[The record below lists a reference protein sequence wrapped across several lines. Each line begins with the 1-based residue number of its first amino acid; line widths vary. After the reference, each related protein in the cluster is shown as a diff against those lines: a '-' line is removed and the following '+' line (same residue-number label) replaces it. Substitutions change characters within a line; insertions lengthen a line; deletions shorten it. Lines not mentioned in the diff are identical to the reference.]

1 MKEKRK
7 ERKVR
12 NEARLMFRHVCVETR
27 ELDDIPVRIN
37 LPCLQYISDPL
48 EIPPVKVY
56 NLVFELKEI
65 RTEENVNVIVYRFMG
80 IEEVK

>member
-1 MKEKRK
+1 MKGKKR
-7 ERKVR
+7 EGRVR

-37 LPCLQYISDPL
+37 LPCLQYINDPL

-65 RTEENVNVIVYRFMG
+65 RTEDDVNVIIYRFMG